1 MLIFL
6 NLDFTINLHTMDSIG
21 KITEEI
27 INRSPF
33 LRESMTDGLI
43 NVSALARKIHPEIEE
58 ITGKEV
64 KEGAIVM
71 AIKRMTP
78 GLYHKLN
85 VRIKN
90 VLGELGDVII
100 RSNLISFT
108 YLNSD
113 SSAESHSQ
121 VVKIIAGETDGFF
134 ALCKGNSETTFV
146 TTEKYKAL
154 VEQVFANE
162 RLVNKIQNVS
172 TITIKLPEV
181 NADIQGI
188 YYYILKQLAWQGINI
203 IELMSSSN
211 EFTIIVDERD
221 VNNAFMILN
230 QMKRDNH
237 QA

>member
-1 MLIFL
+1 
-6 NLDFTINLHTMDSIG
+6 MDSIG

-43 NVSALARKIHPEIEE
+43 NVSALARKIHPEIEQ

-71 AIKRMTP
+71 AIKRMSP

-108 YLNSD
+108 YSNSA

-121 VVKIIAGETDGFF
+121 VVKIIAGEPDGFF

-146 TTEKYKAL
+146 TIDKHKSL
-154 VEQVFANE
+154 VEEVFAQE

-211 EFTIIVDERD
+211 EFTIIVDHHD

-230 QMKRDNH
+230 QLKRDNH
-237 QA
+237 SA

>member
-1 MLIFL
+1 
-6 NLDFTINLHTMDSIG
+6 MDSIG

-27 INRSPF
+27 INRSLF

-134 ALCKGNSETTFV
+134 ALCKGKFKTTFV

-211 EFTIIVDERD
+211 EFTIIVDEKD